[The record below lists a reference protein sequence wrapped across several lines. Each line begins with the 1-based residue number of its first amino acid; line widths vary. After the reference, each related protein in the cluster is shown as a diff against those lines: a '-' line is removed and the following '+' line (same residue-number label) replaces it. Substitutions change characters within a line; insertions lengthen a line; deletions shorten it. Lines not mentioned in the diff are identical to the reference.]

1 MAGLLVFR
9 ARASIP
15 EPRHR
20 ATANCSSCVQFARPH
35 LTQRGAVRVGPVVDD
50 GGEPHIQACE
60 DDVTVP
66 DGPAEFTIDPLSDD
80 DAEHDYESPAFLRRA
95 K

>member
-1 MAGLLVFR
+1 MPSSQAAS
-9 ARASIP
+9 AR
-15 EPRHR
+15 PRHR
-20 ATANCSSCVQFARPH
+20 STANCSSCVQFARTH

-80 DAEHDYESPAFLRRA
+80 AAEHDDESPAFLRRVE
-95 K
+95 